1 MAEANGASPNRLPP
15 GISSAGVVGLGL
27 IGGSIARALKKRAG
41 LARVV
46 GLDRKPDVLAAALAD
61 GSIDHGER
69 LAPPDPVSGHDPFSA
84 LAGCDIVFLCTPVDT
99 LPDLAARAS
108 AFCDGI
114 LTDAGSVKL
123 PVVRA
128 LGHLPR
134 FIGGHPMA
142 GSERQGYACSSVD
155 LLEGAVYVI
164 SVPERDDTALSAQAE
179 LDAAALADLV
189 RSIGALPMRLDAE
202 VHDRAVAAISHLPHA
217 VASAL
222 TVLAA
227 DRDEGVLSRLAAGGF
242 KDITRIAS
250 ANPALWTGICLESAP
265 ALLPLL
271 DDFTGILGR
280 FRAAIAQKDAEAL
293 SGLFARGAEYRAGLP
308 SAGHGALDA
317 FATLRVQIPDRPG
330 TLAGVATLL
339 GDNGISIRNMD
350 ITNVRTYESG
360 VLRILLHDSHQMD
373 SAIELLTEAGYVCER

>member
-1 MAEANGASPNRLPP
+1 MDNP
-15 GISSAGVVGLGL
+15 ISTGVDIRSAGIVGLGL
-27 IGGSIARALKKRAG
+27 IGGSIARALKQRAG

-46 GLDRKPDVLAAALAD
+46 GLDRRTDVLDAALKD
-61 GSIDHGER
+61 GSIDRGER
-69 LAPPDPVSGHDPFSA
+69 LTAPDPVTGADPFSA
-84 LAGCDIVFLCTPVDT
+84 LAGCDVVFLCTPVDT
-99 LPDLAARAS
+99 LTEMAARS
-108 AFCDGI
+108 AAYCDGI

-123 PVVRA
+123 PVVKA
-128 LGHLPR
+128 IGHYPR

-155 LLEGAVYVI
+155 LLEGAVYVLC
-164 SVPERDDTALSAQAE
+164 VPSRS
-179 LDAAALADLV
+179 DAAAARQAGIDADALARLI
-189 RSIGALPMRLDAE
+189 RAIGALPMRLDAAA
-202 VHDRAVAAISHLPHA
+202 HDRAVAAISHLPHA

-222 TVLAA
+222 AVLAA
-227 DRDEGVLSRLAAGGF
+227 EHDEGVLSQLAAGGF

-265 ALLPLL
+265 ALLPIL
-271 DDFTGILGR
+271 DDFATTLGR
-280 FRAAIAQKDAEAL
+280 FRTAISLGDAAAL
-293 SGLFARGAEYRAGLP
+293 SALFTLGAAYRAGLP

-330 TLAGVATLL
+330 ALAGVAVLL

-373 SAIELLTEAGYVCER
+373 TAVAVLTEGGYACER